1 MLRRLLQAIVKTGTL
16 TLLRPGGTRDVFG
29 EGDPHVTMRLHDNR
43 ALLELALNPDLK
55 LGELYMDGRLT
66 VENGDI
72 TDLLDLLLANLEQ
85 IPPSGLYR
93 FGRALRRMFRLFGQ
107 YNPAGRAKSNVAHH
121 YDLSGALYDLF
132 LDKDRQYSCAY
143 FSEADEPLDDAQI
156 GKKRHIAAKLYLD
169 KPGLKVLDI
178 GSGWGGLAL
187 DLARDC
193 EADVLGVTLS
203 EEQIAIAK
211 TRSAEAG
218 LDKTCRFALQD
229 YRSLEDKFDRI
240 VSVGMF
246 EHVGVP
252 HYPAFFG
259 KLSDLLR
266 PDGVALLHTIGRMD
280 GPGASNPWITKYIFP
295 GGYTPALSEM
305 LPVIEASGLI
315 VTDVEVLRL
324 HYAYTLKAWHRRFR
338 AQWQAAAAL
347 YDERFCRMWDFYLA
361 AMEASFR
368 RQGLV
373 VFQLQMA
380 KRIDTLP
387 ITRDYMFEAE
397 RTMKFAGTQQMP
409 RPRRVA

>member
-1 MLRRLLQAIVKTGTL
+1 MLATLLRAIVRKGTL
-16 TLLRPGGTRDVFG
+16 TVVRPGGTDVFG
-29 EGDPHVTMRLHDNR
+29 SGTPRVTMKLHDSK
-43 ALLELALNPDLK
+43 ALWELALNPDLK
-55 LGELYMDGRLT
+55 FGELYMEGRLT
-66 VENGDI
+66 VEDGDI
-72 TDLLDLLLANLEQ
+72 ADLLDLLLANLEQ

-93 FGRALRRMFRLFGQ
+93 FGRTIRRLFRFFAQ

-143 FSEADEPLDDAQI
+143 FSEPDEPLDDAQI

-211 TRSAEAG
+211 ERSAKAG
-218 LDKTCRFALQD
+218 LDGICRFALQD
-229 YRSLEDKFDRI
+229 YRSLDDAFDRI

-252 HYPAFFG
+252 HYPAFFE
-259 KLSDLLR
+259 KVSDLLK
-266 PDGVALLHTIGRMD
+266 PDGVALLHTIGRVD

-324 HYAYTLKAWHRRFR
+324 HYAHTLKAWHRRFR

-347 YDERFCRMWDFYLA
+347 YDERFCRMWDFYLT

-409 RPRRVA
+409 RRRRVA